1 MFAAACYLC
10 LAWIG
15 TLQSL
20 NLTVSVIDENATPV
34 VAAKITLT
42 PENST
47 SSNPLKGETDFAGKR
62 QFESVAQGIYTIRVE
77 KPGFYA
83 AVMTGIRISERGNAE
98 EVSVT
103 LNHEQELRDSVN
115 VIYSPPAIDAS
126 QTAASNALNAREL
139 VNIPYPTSRDY
150 RNALPFIPG
159 VLPDWTGQVHINGA
173 ATHQIIDQF
182 DGFNISNPATGLLEL
197 RVSPDGLRSIDVTT
211 SRYSAAYGKGSGGV
225 ISLNSQMGDDR
236 FRFSATDFIP
246 SFQVRKGVNINGWT
260 PRATVSGPIKKGR
273 AWFFDAWDGE
283 YNLDIIDELE
293 RGEDSSHAWRLNNLA
308 KFQYNVNQTDLL
320 SGSFVINQFHS
331 YHAGLGPFFPKETTR
346 RLEQAAYLVTLR
358 NQKYYSSGKLLD
370 LGFAFS
376 QFDALEV
383 PLGNNP
389 FVITPATRRGNFFRS
404 SDGVAKRLQWVGS
417 LNLSPIELHGRHEIR
432 FGGGLDLVYYTLD
445 SRRHQVRVSR
455 ADGTLARTISFDNN
469 PSLSSLSNFE
479 LSSFV
484 EDRWS
489 VSDRTLVE
497 LGLRLDWDQILR
509 RPLFAPRFAATHMLK
524 PGGDTKL
531 SIGGGLFFDA
541 TNLNMLVKPSWGK
554 RYDQFYGSDGTTP
567 SKTLL
572 ETSFV
577 VNERDLTAPRF
588 SIWSAGIQHK
598 LPGAVYLDLEYTGRY
613 GTRGLAYLTP
623 QYQQEATGILEL
635 QNGRS
640 DRYDGLEVTL
650 KKTFGDAYTFV
661 GSYTRSR
668 ARSNVAFE
676 AAFDDPVF
684 SGAAGGPLPW
694 DAPNRLLSWG
704 WAPLP
709 FKFELSYTVDWRTG
723 YPFCLVDSEQKLVGA
738 ANSARF
744 PDYFSIN
751 LHLERRFKILNY
763 EWALRA
769 GFNNLTDHL
778 NASAVDN
785 NIDSPTFMR
794 YGAIQGRTFTGR
806 IRFLG
811 RK

>member
-1 MFAAACYLC
+1 MFLAVCYFF
-10 LAWIG
+10 LAWVS

-20 NLTVSVIDENATPV
+20 NLTVTVIDENATPV
-34 VAAKITLT
+34 VAAKITVTSGQST
-42 PENST
+42 PAASF
-47 SSNPLKGETDFAGKR
+47 KGETDFAGKR
-62 QFESVAQGIYTIRVE
+62 QFESVVPGIYTIRVE

-83 AVMTGIRISERGNAE
+83 AVMTAMKIGGSGDTE
-98 EVSVT
+98 EIAVT
-103 LNHEQELRDSVN
+103 LNHEQELRESVN
-115 VIYSPPAIDAS
+115 VIYSPPAIDATKTS
-126 QTAASNALNAREL
+126 SSDGLNAREL

-173 ATHQIIDQF
+173 ATQQIIDQF
-182 DGFNISNPATGLLEL
+182 DGFNISNPANGLLEL

-225 ISLNSQMGDDR
+225 VSLTSQMGDDR
-236 FRFSATDFIP
+236 FRFSATDFVP

-260 PRATVSGPIKKGR
+260 PRATVSGPIKAGR
-273 AWFFDAWDGE
+273 AWFFNAWDGE
-283 YNLDIIDELE
+283 YNLDIIEELKP
-293 RGEDSSHAWRLNNLA
+293 GEDSNQAWRLNNLA
-308 KFQYNVNQTDLL
+308 KIQFNVNQTDLL
-320 SGSFVINQFHS
+320 SGSFVINQYHS

-346 RLEQAAYLVTLR
+346 RLEQSSYLITLR
-358 NQKYYSSGKLLD
+358 NQKYYSNGRLLD
-370 LGFAFS
+370 VGFAFS
-376 QFDALEV
+376 QFDALEL
-383 PLGNNP
+383 PLGNTP
-389 FVITPATRRGNFFRS
+389 FVISPQTRSGNYYRS
-404 SDGVAKRLQWVGS
+404 TEGLAKRLQWVGS
-417 LNLSPIELHGRHEIR
+417 LNLAPVEAHGRHEIR
-432 FGGGLDLVYYTLD
+432 FGGGLDLLYYNLD
-445 SRRHQVRVSR
+445 SRRHQVKVVR

-469 PSLSSLSNFE
+469 PALSSLGNFE
-479 LSSFV
+479 ISSFV

-509 RPLFAPRFAATHMLK
+509 RPLIAPRLAATHMLK
-524 PGGDTKL
+524 PGGDTKV
-531 SIGGGLFFDA
+531 SFGAGLFFDA
-541 TNLNMLVKPSWGK
+541 TNLNMLVKPSWGR
-554 RYDQFYGSDGTTP
+554 RYDQFYGADGATP
-567 SKTLL
+567 STSTL
-572 ETSFV
+572 ETVFT

-588 SIWSAGIQHK
+588 SIWSAGVQHK

-613 GTRGLAYLTP
+613 GSRGLAYLSP
-623 QYQQEATGILEL
+623 RYQQEATGILEL
-635 QNGRS
+635 QNGRR

-650 KKTFGDAYTFV
+650 KKTFRDAYTFM

-676 AAFDDPVF
+676 AAFDDPIF

-694 DAPNRLLSWG
+694 DAPNRFLSWG

-709 FKFELSYTVDWRTG
+709 VKLELSYTVDWRTG
-723 YPFCLVDSEQKLVGA
+723 YPFNLVNEEQRMVGA
-738 ANSARF
+738 ANGTRY
-744 PDYFSIN
+744 PDYFAIN

-778 NASAVDN
+778 NANAVDN
-785 NIDSPTFMR
+785 NINSPHFLK